1 MTAAQNPQP
10 AGRRRPPIAD
20 FRRQPRPVYIAAVVV
35 AALWAIIV
43 GAVATPLEA
52 SGHALAILLLLAFG
66 PAALVFGLAYMI
78 RQGHK
83 LAAASRGPDDQG
95 VAMFG
100 PALRAAASAGE
111 ATHVM
116 GYEMAAAVAAADRA
130 QDDLSAL
137 RRALA
142 GEHEAIQAIS
152 AFLDDSLGLAGR
164 IGAERR
170 GLERLSRT
178 LDAQLKDAA
187 ELIDQALRRVV
198 SLSREAGARFLEA
211 DRAVQEGAERLAPA
225 AARAADILR
234 TAGEQTGRSAADLES
249 AAVRG
254 ATAPAKAL
262 HQRGAQLHAAARDLR
277 AAREEHFTEAG
288 AQGIRLHALSDRI
301 RLTAADIVEGA
312 RHAADALRRLGQPPR
327 SEQVALPATP
337 PPPPSQPPSVA
348 AGPRALAAEVRSDR
362 AHRNAVV
369 RGTEAESSDAV
380 IVARGLGGRILFD
393 GHRVL
398 IDRTQSASFVLH
410 GAGGQRSIQ
419 LAEVTKIRLVPPRR
433 GAHGYLQFLLSRG
446 IAGRG
451 GPADVNSILFNAG
464 EQPQFEELANALRR
478 AMRHLRRGPLVSD
491 PRAPGE
497 MAHLMDLRGRGL
509 IDAQEFAQA
518 GARVPAAKRGRSFWK
533 RRK

>member
-1 MTAAQNPQP
+1 MTAAPRPQP
-10 AGRRRPPIAD
+10 ARKSSSAADTGRQA
-20 FRRQPRPVYIAAVVV
+20 RPVYIAAVVV
-35 AALWAIIV
+35 AALWAILV

-52 SGHALAILLLLAFG
+52 GGHAVTILLLLAFG
-66 PAALVFGLAYMI
+66 PTALVFGLAYVV

-100 PALRAAASAGE
+100 PALRAAASAGQ

-116 GYEMAAAVAAADRA
+116 GYEMAATVAAADRA
-130 QDDLSAL
+130 QDDLFAL
-137 RRALA
+137 RQALA

-152 AFLDDSLGLAGR
+152 AFLDDSRTLAGR

-170 GLERLSRT
+170 GLEKLSRT

-198 SLSREAGARFLEA
+198 GRSREAGARFLEA
-211 DRAVQEGAERLAPA
+211 DRAVHEGAERLAPA
-225 AARAADILR
+225 AARAADVLR
-234 TAGEQTGRSAADLES
+234 MAGEQAGRSAAELES
-249 AAVRG
+249 AAVREG
-254 ATAPAKAL
+254 TDPAEAL
-262 HQRGAQLHAAARDLR
+262 HQPGAQLHASARDLR
-277 AAREEHFTEAG
+277 AAREEHLTEAG

-301 RLTAADIVEGA
+301 RFTAADIVEGVLMVG
-312 RHAADALRRLGQPPR
+312 DALRRLGQPPPAA
-327 SEQVALPATP
+327 ALPTTP
-337 PPPPSQPPSVA
+337 DLPQSLAPSAA
-348 AGPRALAAEVRSDR
+348 AGAGTPTPKFQQDW

-369 RGTEAESSDAV
+369 RAPEAESSDAV

-393 GHRVL
+393 GHRIL

-410 GAGGQRSIQ
+410 GSGGQRSIQ
-419 LAEVTKIRLVPPRR
+419 LVEVTKIRLVPPRR

-464 EQPQFEELANALRR
+464 EQPQFEALANALRR

-509 IDAQEFAQA
+509 IDAQEFAEA
-518 GARVPAAKRGRSFWK
+518 SARLPAAKRGLSFWK